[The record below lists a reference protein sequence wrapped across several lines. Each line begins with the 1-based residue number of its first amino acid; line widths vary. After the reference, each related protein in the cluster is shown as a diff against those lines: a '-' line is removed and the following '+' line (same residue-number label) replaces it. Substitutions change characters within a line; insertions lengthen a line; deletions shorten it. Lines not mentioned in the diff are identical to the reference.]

1 MNKENSRRSFIKIS
15 ALSAL
20 GFSLS
25 SPLPSIAS
33 GILGQQTG
41 ATFFTHV
48 GMPDIP
54 FVPRRVAS
62 WWNSIEDL
70 QWNQKAIRDKVKRRA
85 EGFAKA
91 NIDTA
96 MNYGFHIR
104 FDFANYFGQLNA
116 YFAAVKEE
124 LHKYDIKF
132 IEHYSCNH
140 VERPRGKE
148 EFDKLHR
155 TQRHHTLLFHDEIA
169 AKHAQY
175 EGHLFQDI
183 CEVDIFDGTRGY
195 ARQYHMEAFCHNN
208 TGFLD
213 MHKKYLQRLVREVDF
228 DGYEID
234 DMCDYVGLRSC
245 GCKYCRERFRKDY
258 GHEIPPTTD
267 KSFWGDITKPMLYL
281 GNYENPVFRDWIKM
295 KDDVIADHVK
305 MCKDVIEDKPML
317 TCCSS
322 TGPITLNS
330 ISLNLERI
338 ADTLDFFMLENVGT
352 NIRSVNWLD
361 KDAEALQQKDI
372 AEKRGH
378 APAMAL
384 SYTIYRDGG
393 YMGWALARFWGVAN
407 WASTFHQRL
416 TEDPVDAMELED
428 MIMPVNNWEVKHS
441 DLNHYK
447 ATDFTEAR
455 LVYNYYCRMNGW
467 RNESGQEQWDKV
479 KAWSK
484 HLAETNVAYRF
495 VRYKELADEKMLSS
509 EKTPLILDSV
519 ACLSDAQYNA
529 IEKYLSK
536 GGTAWLALPFG
547 THDEKGYKRN
557 APLSEK
563 LMRKKYR
570 NLHIIET
577 ATKAQPIDQLIADG
591 KFNPAIKQISGDA
604 GWCVRARR
612 YGNKTVLHFLNS
624 KMKAKPHPTVKDI
637 SGQPVITTIEST
649 IVNNK
654 LVFEIDKNRLQLQ
667 QPELLSP
674 ELMDVKRNINITT
687 SGGKH
692 IVQVDLTGLKIYAV
706 AQ

>member
-33 GILGQQTG
+33 GILGQQPG
-41 ATFFTHV
+41 STFFTHG

-70 QWNQKAIRDKVKRRA
+70 QWNQKAIRDKIKRRA

-155 TQRHHTLLFHDEIA
+155 TQRHHTLLFHDEMA

-195 ARQYHMEAFCHNN
+195 ARQYQMEAFCHNN
-208 TGFLD
+208 PGFLD

-467 RNESGQEQWDKV
+467 RNESGQEHWDKV
-479 KAWSK
+479 KAWSI

-519 ACLSDAQYNA
+519 ACLSDVQYNA

-547 THDEKGYKRN
+547 THDDKGFRR
-557 APLSEK
+557 AVPLSDK
-563 LMRKKYR
+563 LLKKKYR
-570 NLHIIET
+570 NLHNVDT
-577 ATKAQPIDQLIADG
+577 ATKAQPIDKLIADG
-591 KFNPAIKQISGDA
+591 KFKPAIKQVSGDQ
-604 GWCVRARR
+604 GWCVRARK

-624 KMKAKPHPTVKDI
+624 KMKANPHPAIKDI

-649 IVNNK
+649 IANNN
-654 LVFEIDKNRLQLQ
+654 LVFEIDKSRLPLGQLQ
-667 QPELLSP
+667 LLSP
-674 ELMDVKRNINITT
+674 ELEDAKRAVNIAVP
-687 SGGKH
+687 GKS
-692 IVQVDLTGLKIYAV
+692 QLLKVDLSGLRIYAV

>member
-1 MNKENSRRSFIKIS
+1 MNEENSRRKFIK
-15 ALSAL
+15 LSTLTGL
-20 GFSLS
+20 GLGLS
-25 SPLPSIAS
+25 SSVPSIAS
-33 GILGQQTG
+33 EVFKNETG
-41 ATFFTHV
+41 AAFFSP
-48 GMPDIP
+48 GGAPDIP

-62 WWNSIEDL
+62 WWNGIEDL
-70 QWNQKAIRDKVKRRA
+70 QWSQKQIRDKVKRRA

-104 FDFANYFGQLNA
+104 FDFSNYFTQLHE
-116 YFAAVKEE
+116 YFAFAKEQ
-124 LHKYDIKF
+124 LHQYNIKF

-155 TQRHHTLLFHDEIA
+155 MHRHHTLLFHDEIS

-175 EGHLFQDI
+175 EGHMFQDI
-183 CEVDIFDGTRGY
+183 CEVDIIDGSRGY
-195 ARQYHMEAFCHNN
+195 SRQYQMEAFCHNN
-208 TGFLD
+208 PGFLD
-213 MHKKYLQRLVREVDF
+213 MHKKYLERLIRDVDF

-234 DMCDYVGLRSC
+234 DMCDYVGLRTC
-245 GCKYCRERFRKDY
+245 GCKYCRDRFKKDY

-267 KSFWGDITKPMLYL
+267 KSFWGDMSKPMLL
-281 GNYENPVFRDWIKM
+281 WGDYESPVFRDWIKM
-295 KDDVIADHVK
+295 KDDVIADHVQL
-305 MCKDVIEDKPML
+305 CKDVLGKKPIL

-338 ADTLDFFMLENVGT
+338 ADIVDFYMLENVGT

-372 AEKRGH
+372 AEKRGF

-384 SYTIYRDGG
+384 SYTIYKDGG
-393 YMGWALARFWGVAN
+393 YMGWALARYWGVAN

-416 TEDPVDAMELED
+416 SEDPPDKLELED
-428 MIMPVNNWEVKHS
+428 MIMAVNNWEVKHS
-441 DLNHYK
+441 DLDFYK
-447 ATDFTEAR
+447 SQDFVEAR

-467 RNESGQEQWDKV
+467 RDEDGREQWDKV

-495 VRYKELADEKMLSS
+495 VRYKELADANALLK
-509 EKTPLILDSV
+509 EKTPLILDGV
-519 ACLSDAQYNA
+519 GCLSDAQYNA
-529 IEKYLSK
+529 IETYLRK

-547 THDEKGYKRN
+547 THDDKGYKR
-557 APLSEK
+557 AVPLSKK
-563 LMRKKYR
+563 LLSKRYR
-570 NLHIIET
+570 NLHIVET
-577 ATKAQPIDQLIADG
+577 ATKTQPIDQLIAEG
-591 KFNPAIKQISGDA
+591 KFTPAIKQVSGDT

-624 KMKAKPHPTVKDI
+624 KMKAIPHPTVKDI
-637 SGQPVITTIEST
+637 SGTPVIDTIDT
-649 IVNNK
+649 NIVNNK
-654 LVFEIDKNRLQLQ
+654 IAFEIDRSKLNLSVTDLI
-667 QPELLSP
+667 SP
-674 ELMDVKRNINITT
+674 ELKDDKRKVAISNA
-687 SGGKH
+687 GKK
-692 IVQVDLTGLKIYAV
+692 QLLNVDLSGVKVYAV